1 MSVIAIGTICIAVSG
16 CAEIELGAEI
26 YKGIP
31 RASGPPT
38 VRPIAQSSAHGQSID
53 PALRSDPEAFFAT
66 GLALWNGSQTLQGVW
81 VAHPSATIARRVRLT
96 NKETGA
102 QADAAMFRRDPNLSG
117 PQIIVSSDAATLLG
131 LTEGH
136 GTQIT
141 IAGLAYRTED
151 EIAVESDNVAD
162 ASAASDGLDIDL
174 TNPRTIGVRAT
185 ESDLPNGPEP
195 SSAGTEPGDPAAT
208 VATVATVAREGETTS
223 GAGSSNEDDSGEHA
237 APAPIAS
244 APGSVLPP
252 RKPKFTPTGATPR
265 EAEEI
270 LDGRY
275 FVQAGVFSRT
285 DNATRLVEI
294 LRAANLLA
302 NALPIMLGEKQF
314 TRVLVGPYYN
324 IAERNTALEIV
335 RQIGAA
341 DAVLARG

>member
-1 MSVIAIGTICIAVSG
+1 
-16 CAEIELGAEI
+16 
-26 YKGIP
+26 
-31 RASGPPT
+31 
-38 VRPIAQSSAHGQSID
+38 
-53 PALRSDPEAFFAT
+53 
-66 GLALWNGSQTLQGVW
+66 
-81 VAHPSATIARRVRLT
+81 LT

-141 IAGLAYRTED
+141 IAGLAYRTEA

-162 ASAASDGLDIDL
+162 AGAASDGSDIDL

-208 VATVATVAREGETTS
+208 VATVARAGDTTS

-244 APGSVLPP
+244 APGSVQPP
-252 RKPKFTPTGATPR
+252 RKPKFNPTGATPR

-324 IAERNTALEIV
+324 VAERNTALEIV
-335 RQIGAA
+335 RQVGAS